1 MFIDLSLSLSL
12 SSSQQ
17 ELARLENE
25 SIFMQNLIEERDQ
38 EIKTIQSQMVDI
50 NQLFVDLHNLVAQQR
65 EFVGTYFE
73 RTRS

>member
-1 MFIDLSLSLSL
+1 
-12 SSSQQ
+12 
-17 ELARLENE
+17 
-25 SIFMQNLIEERDQ
+25 MQNLIEERDQ